1 MKVESIEEKL
11 MRLAEI
17 RSKMRH
23 CHEQWFTKHAQASIE
38 KLASS
43 YKREMAKLNTALEE
57 NKESDDG
64 NEI

>member
-1 MKVESIEEKL
+1 MKIESIDEKL

-23 CHEQWFTKHAQASIE
+23 CHEQWFTKHAQESIE

-57 NKESDDG
+57 NKESDNG
-64 NEI
+64 V